1 MQGSSDEDE
10 KEGRDKE
17 PVPLEMSAP
26 QGVQWFFAE
35 MYPSCFGPLVLALD
49 C

>member
-1 MQGSSDEDE
+1 MKTRKKGET
-10 KEGRDKE
+10 KN
-17 PVPLEMSAP
+17 PCLLEMSAP